1 MLVRIFSL
9 FILAFS
15 LEAFACW
22 QVDGSLAVD
31 GETFKFN
38 QKVEHKKEYAF
49 PLGNF
54 ILRFTLNP
62 VDKVNTTMNYIVE
75 DKKNLKLVLITKGEE
90 EGIKEKVSRD
100 IFAKGE
106 EGQPNSIITI
116 KLRKI

>member
-1 MLVRIFSL
+1 MLKKAILFS
-9 FILAFS
+9 FFS
-15 LEAFACW
+15 FSINAFACW

-38 QKVEHKKEYAF
+38 QKIEHKKEYLF

-62 VDKVNTTMNYIVE
+62 VDKKNTLMKYVVE
-75 DKKNLKLVLITKGEE
+75 EKKNLKLQLITKGEE
-90 EGIKEKVSRD
+90 ENIKENVTRD

-106 EGQPNSIITI
+106 EGQPNSIITV
-116 KLRKI
+116 KLRNI